1 MGGDS
6 KQRKRRGN
14 LPKETTD
21 TLRAW
26 FREHL
31 VHPYP
36 SEEEKQ
42 RMMKVTGLQMS
53 ESYCQM
59 AILFSLLTLLLSRPN
74 LELVH
79 QRPTTAPAEHD
90 EYREGRGRSG

>member
-1 MGGDS
+1 MDAGDIPGDG

-26 FREHL
+26 FRENL
-31 VHPYP
+31 GHPYP

-42 RMMKVTGLQMS
+42 RLMKATGLQMS
-53 ESYCQM
+53 EFYSPR
-59 AILFSLLTLLLSRPN
+59 LFIHQLTPFQIRFQIGSSTPVDGTSR
-74 LELVH
+74 
-79 QRPTTAPAEHD
+79 T
-90 EYREGRGRSG
+90 

>member
-1 MGGDS
+1 MDSGDVGGDS

-26 FREHL
+26 FRDNL
-31 VHPYP
+31 QHPYP

-42 RMMKVTGLQMS
+42 RLMKATGLQMS
-53 ESYCQM
+53 EFY
-59 AILFSLLTLLLSRPN
+59 FPYTF
-74 LELVH
+74 
-79 QRPTTAPAEHD
+79 PT
-90 EYREGRGRSG
+90 G

>member
-1 MGGDS
+1 MSGDG

-26 FREHL
+26 FRENL
-31 VHPYP
+31 GHPYP

-42 RMMKVTGLQMS
+42 RLMKATGLQMS
-53 ESYCQM
+53 SFY
-59 AILFSLLTLLLSRPN
+59 FPGSF
-74 LELVH
+74 V
-79 QRPTTAPAEHD
+79 
-90 EYREGRGRSG
+90 Y